1 MARVKGS
8 RAELER
14 LNEALDAARR
24 RIVEL
29 ETELQQV
36 RLELARSTDSAA
48 ARIALTAS
56 RRARRLVPP
65 NSRRQQSVHT
75 VASRTQVLVERG
87 PAALVGAI
95 RRDRDL
101 RRAIGVAD
109 TVAARRRQYRAWL
122 AQHTPTAGELARMRR
137 EAEALTD
144 PIVIS
149 VLMPVHDPQEASLV
163 AAIRS
168 VLAQTYPH
176 LELCIADDASTQPYV
191 RSALERAARDPRVR
205 VLYRDVRG
213 GIAAASNSA
222 LGSATGDFVAFL
234 DHDDVLRPHALS
246 AVAGYLR
253 SHADADVVYSDE
265 DKLLPEGGLGAPA
278 FKPDFSPDR
287 LLGENY
293 INHLAAMRRSL
304 VTEVGALREGFDGSQ
319 DHDLVLRVTERA
331 RHVGHIA
338 DVLYAWRMAP
348 GSTAVAADR
357 KPLAQEAGRR
367 AVDDALRRRGVEARV
382 ESGPSP
388 GLYIPRYTLTGDPRV
403 DILVVSRSGGS
414 DVDEC
419 VQSIELQT
427 TYSNRQVIVVQ
438 AGERVADS
446 INAAAKAA
454 SGEHVVLLDA
464 SVRVITPE
472 WLQIMLELSQR
483 AEIGTVGA
491 RLRYPDGA
499 VAHEGIVLGRLGIAD
514 NVDQVL
520 RVIKEASAVS
530 GACLMTRR
538 AVFERAGGLDPI
550 YRRALLDVDY
560 CLRVRQLGLRVLCTP
575 LAELTWGDAERG
587 ETGDGS
593 GWDART
599 FTERWG
605 SSETLPDPYLNAN
618 VLWPNPLSLRLG

>member
-1 MARVKGS
+1 MKGS
-8 RAELER
+8 RAELDK

-24 RIVEL
+24 RIAEL
-29 ETELQQV
+29 EGELQRV
-36 RLELARSTDSAA
+36 RLELAQATDSAA

-56 RRARRLVPP
+56 RRARQLAPP
-65 NSRRQQSVHT
+65 NSRRQQRLHAA
-75 VASRTQVLVERG
+75 ASRTLVLVAHG
-87 PAALVGAI
+87 PVAVVTAI
-95 RRDRDL
+95 RRDRGL

-122 AQHTPTAGELARMRR
+122 ALHTPSAGELARMRR
-137 EAEALTD
+137 EAEALAD
-144 PIVIS
+144 PPVIS
-149 VLMPVHDPQEASLV
+149 VVMPVHDPQQAWLE

-168 VLAQTYPH
+168 VLTQTYPH
-176 LELCIADDASTQPYV
+176 LELCIADDASTKPYV
-191 RSALERAARDPRVR
+191 RAVLARAAHDARVR
-205 VLYRDVRG
+205 VVSRDVQG

-222 LGSATGDFVAFL
+222 VASATGEFVAFL
-234 DHDDVLRPHALS
+234 DHDDVLRPHALF
-246 AVAGYLR
+246 AIAGYLR
-253 SHADADVVYSDE
+253 SHAEADVVYSDE
-265 DKLLPEGGLGAPA
+265 DKLLPDGGLGAPA

-293 INHLAAMRRSL
+293 LNHLTAMRRSL
-304 VTEVGALREGFDGSQ
+304 ITKVGGLRGGFDGSQ

-331 RHVGHIA
+331 RQVGHVA

-357 KPLAQEAGRR
+357 KPHAQQAGRR
-367 AVDDALRRRGVEARV
+367 AVDDALRRRGVDARV
-382 ESGPSP
+382 ELGPSP
-388 GLYIPRYTLTGDPRV
+388 GLYIPRYALTGAPSV
-403 DILVVSRSGGS
+403 DILVVVRATGP

-419 VQSIELQT
+419 VQSIEQLT
-427 TYSNRQVIVVQ
+427 TYSDRRIVVVQ
-438 AGERVADS
+438 AGDRVADS

-454 SGEHVVLLDA
+454 TADHLVLLDA

-472 WLQIMLELSQR
+472 WLQVMLELSQR
-483 AEIGTVGA
+483 DEIGAVGT

-499 VAHEGIVLGRLGIAD
+499 VAHEGIVLGRLGVAD
-514 NVDQVL
+514 SVDQGL

-538 AVFERAGGLDPI
+538 AVFEQAGGIDPI

-560 CLRVRQLGLRVLCTP
+560 CMRVRQLGFRVLCTP

-587 ETGDGS
+587 GTEDGS
-593 GWDART
+593 GWDERT

-605 SSETLPDPYLNAN
+605 SSGEIRDPYVNTN

>member
-1 MARVKGS
+1 MKGS
-8 RAELER
+8 RAELEK
-14 LNEALDAARR
+14 LNDALDAARR
-24 RIVEL
+24 RIAEL
-29 ETELQQV
+29 EAELQRA
-36 RLELARSTDSAA
+36 RLDLAQSTESAA

-65 NSRRQQSVHT
+65 NSRRQQSLHIA
-75 VASRTQVLVERG
+75 ASRTQVLVEHG
-87 PAALVGAI
+87 PAAVVGAI
-95 RRDRDL
+95 RRDRGL

-122 AQHTPTAGELARMRR
+122 ALHTPSAGELARMRS
-137 EAEALTD
+137 EAEALVD
-144 PIVIS
+144 PVVIS
-149 VLMPVHDPQEASLV
+149 VVMPVRDPQHTSLD

-168 VLAQTYPH
+168 VLTQAYPH
-176 LELCIADDASTQPYV
+176 LELCIADDASTKPYV
-191 RSALERAARDPRVR
+191 RAVLQRAARDARVR
-205 VLYRDVRG
+205 VVHRGVQG

-222 LGSATGDFVAFL
+222 VALATGEFVAFL
-234 DHDDVLRPHALS
+234 DHDDVLRPHALF
-246 AVAGYLR
+246 AVAEYLR
-253 SHADADVVYSDE
+253 SRQDADVVYSDE
-265 DKLLPEGGLGAPA
+265 DKLLPDGGVGAPA

-293 INHLAAMRRSL
+293 VNHLTAMRRSL
-304 VTEVGALREGFDGSQ
+304 ITEVGGLREGFDGSQ

-348 GSTAVAADR
+348 GSTAIAADQ
-357 KPLAQEAGRR
+357 KPHAQHAGRR
-367 AVDDALRRRGVEARV
+367 AVDDALRRRGVDARV
-382 ESGPSP
+382 DLGPSP
-388 GLYIPRYTLTGDPRV
+388 GLYIPRYALTGEPCV
-403 DILVVSRSGGS
+403 DVLVVARTSGP
-414 DVDEC
+414 DADEC
-419 VQSIELQT
+419 VQSVEQLT
-427 TYSNRQVIVVQ
+427 TYPNRRVTVVQ
-438 AGERVADS
+438 AGDRVAAS

-454 SGEHVVLLDA
+454 TGDHLVLLDA

-483 AEIGTVGA
+483 DEIGAVGT

-499 VAHEGIVLGRLGIAD
+499 VAHEGIVLGRLGVAD
-514 NVDQVL
+514 SVDQVL

-538 AVFERAGGLDPI
+538 AVFEQAGGIDPI

-560 CLRVRQLGLRVLCTP
+560 CLRVRQLGFRVLCTP

-587 ETGDGS
+587 GTEDGS
-593 GWDART
+593 GWDERT

-605 SSETLPDPYLNAN
+605 SSGEIPDPYVNAN